1 MHRQLDMEIIFP
13 IKDAVS
19 AALMAVKAGC
29 LRRAGVISEQQ
40 KQCVDSKIRTFLDP
54 ATLRDAPDCRFAA
67 VTINSILL
75 R

>member
-19 AALMAVKAGC
+19 AALMAVKADC

-54 ATLRDAPDCRFAA
+54 ATLRDAA
-67 VTINSILL
+67 
-75 R
+75 